1 MGRNRLASIFAAFV
15 AVLLLVPASGFAAS
29 GDAVIQDCSQ
39 DGHLDGHYTVQ
50 QLRNAQ
56 SNLPSDIDQYTD
68 CRDVIAQAL
77 AQAQAAGRGGGGTGG
92 SGGGAGGGQST
103 TAGSPKP
110 NEGNPALATKS
121 GAYAPSQADK
131 QAYDRAVTEAS
142 VGGAVPGGLSIP
154 TAGGFAPA
162 GASNSIPLPV
172 LLALVAVGLLI
183 AATSAMVA
191 RRRLPAIARVARS
204 VIRR

>member
-1 MGRNRLASIFAAFV
+1 MGRNRLAPILAAFV

-39 DGHLDGHYTVQ
+39 DGHIDGHYTVQ

-56 SNLPSDIDQYTD
+56 SHIPSDIDQYTD

-77 AQAQAAGRGGGGTGG
+77 AQAQAGRGGGG
-92 SGGGAGGGQST
+92 GGGAGGSGGAGGT

-110 NEGNPALATKS
+110 NEGNPALATRS

-142 VGGAVPGGLSIP
+142 VGGALPGGLSIP
-154 TAGGFAPA
+154 TAGGFSPA